1 VVARDPLAAA
11 RARLVQLQAQHDA
24 GTLDARRYADERATL
39 EREIG
44 ALLLAGPAP
53 TSTASRALGARPS
66 RGLVA
71 SLVLIVVAVAAI
83 GYSRT
88 GSPSLLRGGATLA
101 SAAAPEAPAS
111 GATAL
116 QQIEAM
122 VGKLAERMKSNPD
135 DAQGWT
141 MLARSYTVLGRFAE
155 ALPAYQRATALQPAN
170 ASLLADYADAVAA
183 THGTVNNPESIALVE
198 RALKADPRHPK
209 ALALAGTVAYD
220 RGDYPSAI
228 AHWQQLAAQLGPGSE
243 LTPRVQAMI
252 ADAREHLGG
261 AGPTSAAARGA
272 SADALAAAA
281 PSAPSGTAALL
292 APSAGAETSR
302 VSGTV
307 TLDPALAGRAAP
319 DDSVFVFARAENG
332 SRMPLAVRRA
342 QVKDLPLAFTLD
354 DSMAMAPGRTL
365 SSAPQLIVGAR
376 ISKSGN
382 AIPQPGDLAG
392 EASGVK
398 PGAKNV
404 AIRIGTVVAR
414 P

>member
-1 VVARDPLAAA
+1 MDGRDPLAAA
-11 RARLVQLQAQHDA
+11 RARLVQLKAQHDA
-24 GTLDARRYADERATL
+24 GTLDARRYADERAAL

-44 ALLLAGPAP
+44 ALLLAAP
-53 TSTASRALGARPS
+53 GRASTAPVARPS

-71 SLVLIVVAVAAI
+71 SLVVIVAAVAAI

-88 GSPSLLRGGATLA
+88 GSPSLLRRDAAVA
-101 SAAAPEAPAS
+101 SAYAPQAPAS

-116 QQIEAM
+116 QQIDAM

-155 ALPAYQRATALQPAN
+155 AVPAYQRATALQPDN

-183 THGTVNNPESIALVE
+183 THGTVDNPESIALVE

-220 RGDYPSAI
+220 RGDYPTAI
-228 AHWQQLAAQLGPGSE
+228 AHWQQLAAQLGPGNE
-243 LTPRVQAMI
+243 LAPRVQAMI
-252 ADAREHLGG
+252 ADAREHLAGG
-261 AGPTSAAARGA
+261 SAASRGA
-272 SADALAAAA
+272 PADALAAAA
-281 PSAPSGTAALL
+281 PPASSGTGARK
-292 APSAGAETSR
+292 APNAGTETSR

-354 DSMAMAPGRTL
+354 DSMAMAPGMTL

-382 AIPQPGDLAG
+382 AIPQAGDLAG

-404 AIRIGTVVAR
+404 AIRIATVVAR